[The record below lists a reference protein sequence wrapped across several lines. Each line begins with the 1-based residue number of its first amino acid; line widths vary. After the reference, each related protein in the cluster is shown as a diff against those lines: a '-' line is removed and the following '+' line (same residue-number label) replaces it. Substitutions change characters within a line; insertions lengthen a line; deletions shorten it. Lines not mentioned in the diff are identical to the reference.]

1 MISVLVHSVFPALV
15 LVWHFKITTG
25 SWLGPVRRLVVKILH
40 SKKKSSFLN
49 LFDEGSNPPEPPVQ
63 SSVLGRTGG
72 ARAYFY
78 ARSVTL
84 LPPLGTRTHTRVTVV
99 TVTLDWVAQWGE
111 SEAYLLLAPRL
122 GRRDGSEGDKCRHSV
137 ADFLWL
143 SLLICCVLL

>member
-25 SWLGPVRRLVVKILH
+25 SWLGLVRRLVVKILR
-40 SKKKSSFLN
+40 SKKKKSSFLN
-49 LFDEGSNPPEPPVQ
+49 LFDEGSNPPEPPAQ

-84 LPPLGTRTHTRVTVV
+84 LPPLGTRTHARVTVV
-99 TVTLDWVAQWGE
+99 TVTLDRVAQ
-111 SEAYLLLAPRL
+111 
-122 GRRDGSEGDKCRHSV
+122 
-137 ADFLWL
+137 
-143 SLLICCVLL
+143 